1 MSEAAVITLVIVLVS
16 AAAAIA
22 ITVKI
27 VVNVRNSNTSN
38 KVNQTGNTAGGDQAG
53 RDIIK
58 K

>member
-22 ITVKI
+22 VTVKI
-27 VVNVRNSNTSN
+27 VVNSRKSDKSN
-38 KVNQTGNTAGGDQAG
+38 KVKQAGNTVGGDQAG